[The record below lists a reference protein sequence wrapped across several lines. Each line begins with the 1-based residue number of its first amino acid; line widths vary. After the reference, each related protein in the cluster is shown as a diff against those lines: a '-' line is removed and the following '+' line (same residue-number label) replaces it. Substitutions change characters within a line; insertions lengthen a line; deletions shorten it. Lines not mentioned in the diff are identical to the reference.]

1 MQRSNKKASKR
12 LKIATEPWQGNI
24 SMTSTDGF
32 GKYPKYTLFRLWM
45 NETCK
50 NRDKFWIKNRDHSSI
65 TSAKRMVG
73 GGGCVAKC

>member
-1 MQRSNKKASKR
+1 M
-12 LKIATEPWQGNI
+12 
-24 SMTSTDGF
+24 F

-50 NRDKFWIKNRDHSSI
+50 NRDKFWIKNSI

-73 GGGCVAKC
+73 GVGVGACVRGQMLMFADKV